1 MHPAMQARIDGMNAL
16 RIRANVATA
25 TFYGMINKP
34 APERAVRYQ
43 VVNKGVDAYHV
54 IEIETGRVKGFR
66 FSWRAAINL
75 AQVLEARAD
84 GKKVN
89 IQDWNLP

>member
-25 TFYGMINKP
+25 AFYGMINKP

-43 VVNKGVDAYHV
+43 VVNKGVNAYHV
-54 IEIETGRVKGFR
+54 IEIETGRVKGFH

-84 GKKVN
+84 GAKVN
-89 IQDWNLP
+89 IEGWGR

>member
-1 MHPAMQARIDGMNAL
+1 MQARIDGMNAL

-25 TFYGMINKP
+25 AFYGMINKP

-43 VVNKGVDAYHV
+43 VVNKGVNAYHV

-84 GKKVN
+84 GAKVN
-89 IQDWNLP
+89 IEGWGK

>member
-1 MHPAMQARIDGMNAL
+1 MHTAMQARIDGMNAL

-25 TFYGMINKP
+25 AFYGMINKP

-43 VVNKGVDAYHV
+43 VVNKGVNAYHV

-84 GKKVN
+84 GAKVN
-89 IQDWNLP
+89 IEGWGK

>member
-1 MHPAMQARIDGMNAL
+1 MQARIDGMNAL
-16 RIRANVATA
+16 RIRANVAIA
-25 TFYGMINKP
+25 AFYGMINKP

-43 VVNKGVDAYHV
+43 VVNKGVNAYHV

-84 GKKVN
+84 GAKVN
-89 IQDWNLP
+89 IEGWGK